1 MTLDP
6 FYLIVDD
13 VGWLRR
19 LMPCG
24 VKLVQLRAKNL
35 SESDLRAQIAES
47 RALCATH
54 GAQLIVNDFW
64 RLAIE
69 LGCDYVHLGQED
81 LSNADLNAIKAG
93 GLKLGVSTHD
103 EAELQKALAAE
114 PDYIAL
120 GPIFQTVLK
129 KMPWA
134 PQGFEKITQWR
145 NKIGALPLVAI
156 GGLTPERAQECFKA
170 GADSAAVVTDISLN
184 PDPEMRCREW
194 IAATRRPISAA

>member
-6 FYLIVDD
+6 FYLIVDH

-19 LMPCG
+19 LLPCG
-24 VKLVQLRAKNL
+24 VKLAQLRVKQAD
-35 SESDLRAQIAES
+35 DLREQIAEA
-47 RALCATH
+47 RDLCQAH
-54 GAQLIVNDFW
+54 GAQLIVNDHW
-64 RLAIE
+64 RLALE
-69 LGCDYVHLGQED
+69 LGCDFVHLGQED
-81 LSNADLNAIKAG
+81 LSNADLQAIKAG

-103 EAELQKALAAE
+103 EAELHKALAVE
-114 PDYIAL
+114 PDYVAL
-120 GPIFQTVLK
+120 GPIFPTILK

-134 PQGFEKITQWR
+134 PQGFDKIDLWR

-156 GGLTPERAQECFKA
+156 GGLTPERALDCYKA

-184 PDPEMRCREW
+184 PDPETRCREW